1 MPGKQ
6 VRCNIAIFA
15 VPDRGCNPY
24 RIRDNRYPRHWPG
37 KTHEMLPKTNRK
49 PVAKAKVSGLKAG
62 HAQPYP

>member
-6 VRCNIAIFA
+6 VRCNMAIFA

-24 RIRDNRYPRHWPG
+24 RIRDNRYPSQDGG

-49 PVAKAKVSGLKAG
+49 AVAKAKVSRLKAG
-62 HAQPYP
+62 HAQP